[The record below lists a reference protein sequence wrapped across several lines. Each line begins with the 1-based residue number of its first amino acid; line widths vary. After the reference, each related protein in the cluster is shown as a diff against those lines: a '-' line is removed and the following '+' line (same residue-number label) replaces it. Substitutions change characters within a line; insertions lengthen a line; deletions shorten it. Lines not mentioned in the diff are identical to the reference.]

1 MEANAPIV
9 LIHGLFGNQSA
20 PRILQAFGEVDIHA
34 PDLIGYGT
42 NRDVKP
48 EGWSLQEQAEH
59 VASFIECLKCG
70 PVHLVGHS
78 VGGAVGALLAFQ
90 APHLVA
96 SYTSVEGNFTLEDA
110 FWSGEISRK
119 PQAEVDRIYAAYEA
133 DPDAWMSG
141 AVKDIT
147 PFASEIAR
155 QWLANQTA
163 RTIKHQATAV
173 VEATEIDQYLVNM
186 RSLMTSQTPVYLI
199 AGGLSV
205 EGWNTPNWANALCNK
220 RINIPAVGH
229 LMMVESPEKYANAV
243 LDCVF
248 HPHHESSDGCAGLC

>member
-1 MEANAPIV
+1 MEGNAPIV

-20 PRILQAFGEVDIHA
+20 SRILQAFGEVDIHA

-59 VASFIECLKCG
+59 VASFVRGLKSG

-78 VGGAVGALLAFQ
+78 VGGAVGALLAFM

-110 FWSGEISRK
+110 FWSGEISQK

-133 DPDAWMSG
+133 DPDDWMSG
-141 AVKDIT
+141 AVQNMT
-147 PFASEIAR
+147 PFASEVAR
-155 QWLANQTA
+155 QWLANQPA

-173 VEATEIDQYLVNM
+173 IEATEDDQYLFNM
-186 RSLMTSQTPVYLI
+186 RTLMKSQTPVYLI
-199 AGGLSV
+199 SGALSS
-205 EGWNTPNWANALCNK
+205 EGWNTPNWANALCSK
-220 RINIPAVGH
+220 RINITGVGH
-229 LMMVESPEKYANAV
+229 LMMVESPETYADAV
-243 LDCVF
+243 LNCIM
-248 HPHHESSDGCAGLC
+248 HPHDGSPRQHT